1 MEKENRKGKG
11 GKLRESMGK
20 FLLITEATTAFPF
33 FFLIFMVGGFVK
45 DLLIDCF
52 DF

>member
-1 MEKENRKGKG
+1 MEKKNRKGKG
-11 GKLRESMGK
+11 AKLRESMGK
-20 FLLITEATTAFPF
+20 FLLITEATTVFPF
-33 FFLIFMVGGFVK
+33 FFFFGGRGFVK